1 MSVAV
6 TRARAR
12 TEAPTG
18 RERRRVKTPTVL
30 QMEAVEC
37 GAAALAIVLAHYGRW
52 VPLEELRAACGVS
65 RDGSRASNILK
76 AARAYG
82 LEGKGMRMEPAS
94 LSGVRLPAILFW
106 NFNHF
111 LVIEG
116 YNRKGVRLNDPAS
129 GQRTVSWQDFDG
141 SFTGVVLVLEPTDRL
156 ERAGSA
162 PSVVKGL
169 RKRFHGGTAAL
180 VLCVLAGIGL
190 LVPGLLVP
198 ASVRIFVNE
207 YLEAGNRSWL
217 WQLVLAVGLAAVA
230 QMAFTWLQQITLL
243 RLSTKLAMSMSTR
256 FFEHVLRLP
265 LAFFSQRYAG
275 HVVTRVTVN
284 DQIASLLSSQLAT
297 SLLSLLT
304 SAFFLVL
311 MFIYDWQL
319 TLITITFAL
328 INVIAL
334 QAVARRQ
341 RDINRRLVQD
351 TGKLTAAA
359 VSGLQNIETLKATS
373 EDASFFS
380 RWAGSQANVI
390 DSMQSLGGPASG
402 LASLPALLTGANTA
416 VILGFGGWQV
426 MDGTLSLGTLLAFQ
440 ILAGG
445 FNGPIA
451 QLVGF
456 GAVLQQTAA
465 NLASVD
471 DVLDYPADPEATA
484 PRPATQAI
492 EAAAVRAAAQ
502 GTALEGLGVQGM
514 AVDETMVARNG
525 GSASSGSNGSAVASR
540 NGVPKR
546 LSGALELV
554 DISFGYNPL
563 GEPLV
568 EGLSLRVEPGQRVAL
583 VGPTGSG
590 KSTIARIV
598 AGLNRPWG
606 GQILFDGIPREEISR
621 DVLSVSVAFVDQ
633 DIQLFESSVHDNL
646 TLWDP
651 TVPEEIVVRGAR
663 DASIHDDILR
673 RPGGYDRIIDEGGR
687 DWSGGQRQRLE
698 IARALTANPSLLI
711 MDEATSALDPLV
723 EQAIDERVRARG
735 CTCLIVAHRL
745 STIRDCDEIIVLE
758 QGKPVERGTHEEL
771 AARGGTYEE
780 LLAE

>member
-1 MSVAV
+1 MSAIAV
-6 TRARAR
+6 GSGPRV
-12 TEAPTG
+12 EAPTG
-18 RERRRVKTPTVL
+18 RARRRVKTPTVL

-52 VPLEELRAACGVS
+52 VPLEELRTACGVS

-82 LEGKGMRMEPAS
+82 LDGKGMRMEPAS
-94 LSGVRLPAILFW
+94 LANVTFPAILFW

-116 YNRKGVRLNDPAS
+116 YSRRGVRLNDPAS
-129 GQRTVSWQDFDG
+129 GQRLVSWEEFDG
-141 SFTGVVLVLEPTDRL
+141 SFTGVVLVFEPTERL
-156 ERAGSA
+156 ERAGAA

-180 VLCVLAGIGL
+180 VLCVLAGMGL

-217 WQLVLAVGLAAVA
+217 WQLVLAVGLAAIA

-265 LAFFSQRYAG
+265 LAFFTQRYAG

-304 SAFFLVL
+304 SVFFLGL
-311 MFIYDWQL
+311 MFVYDWQL
-319 TLITITFAL
+319 TLIAITFAL

-334 QAVARRQ
+334 QSVARRQ

-373 EDASFFS
+373 EDASFFA

-390 DSMQSLGGPASG
+390 DSMQSLGGPASA
-402 LASLPALLTGANTA
+402 LSSLPALLTGANTA

-426 MDGTLSLGTLLAFQ
+426 MNGTLSLGTLLAFQ

-471 DVLDYPADPEATA
+471 DVLDYPADPEASA
-484 PRPATQAI
+484 HRPDASGSEEAGNGAASGNGAVPATG
-492 EAAAVRAAAQ
+492 AAARDGADSGNGATNGNGA
-502 GTALEGLGVQGM
+502 GPNGAGGGKGLS
-514 AVDETMVARNG
+514 T
-525 GSASSGSNGSAVASR
+525 
-540 NGVPKR
+540 R

-554 DISFGYNPL
+554 EVSFGYNPL
-563 GEPLV
+563 GEPLID
-568 EGLSLRVEPGQRVAL
+568 GLSLRVAPGQRVAL

-590 KSTIARIV
+590 KSTVARIV

-606 GQILFDGIPREEISR
+606 GRVLLDGVPREEIAR
-621 DVLSVSVAFVDQ
+621 DVLAVSVAFVDQ
-633 DIQLFESSVHDNL
+633 DIQLFESSVHENL

-651 TVPEEIVVRGAR
+651 TVPEEAVVQGAR
-663 DASIHDDILR
+663 DARIHDDILR
-673 RPGGYDRIIDEGGR
+673 RPGGYDRAIEEGGR

-698 IARALTANPSLLI
+698 IARALTSNPSLLI

-723 EQAIDERVRARG
+723 EQALDERIRARG

-758 QGKPVERGTHEEL
+758 AGRPVERGTHEEL
-771 AARGGTYEE
+771 AAQDGIYKE